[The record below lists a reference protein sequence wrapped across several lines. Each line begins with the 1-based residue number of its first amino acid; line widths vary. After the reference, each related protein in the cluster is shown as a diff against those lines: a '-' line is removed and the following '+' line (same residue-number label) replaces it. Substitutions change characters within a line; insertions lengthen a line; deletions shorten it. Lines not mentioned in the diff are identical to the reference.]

1 MGPASDQARVSRPA
15 ARLLPEAG
23 TRAEDGNA
31 LSREDLARYS
41 RHVLLREV
49 GIEGQRRLQRAK
61 VLIVG
66 AGGLGSP
73 IALYLAAAGVGEI
86 GLVDFDRVDIS
97 NLQRQILYSTED
109 VGERKVEAARRR
121 IRAANPH
128 VRVAVHEASLSREN
142 AMEILRPYDVV
153 VDGTDNFATRY
164 LVSDA
169 CVLLGKPNVYGSIYR
184 FEGQASV
191 FDARSGPCYRCLYSE
206 PPPPGMVPSCGEA
219 GVLGVLPGLIGLVQA
234 TETVKLI
241 LGLGETLVGRLML
254 YDALAMRVRE
264 LEVRKDPN
272 CVICGPHATQHELID
287 YPAFCGT
294 VASGNEPAGRPE
306 ITPSTLATELRG
318 PEAPMLIDVRE
329 PGEWAIARIDG
340 ARLIPQGELA
350 ECLDELTSARSL
362 VLYCKSGERSRD
374 AADLLLNLGF
384 RNVRSLRGGID
395 AWTREI
401 DPSLPRY

>member
-1 MGPASDQARVSRPA
+1 
-15 ARLLPEAG
+15 
-23 TRAEDGNA
+23 
-31 LSREDLARYS
+31 
-41 RHVLLREV
+41 
-49 GIEGQRRLQRAK
+49 
-61 VLIVG
+61 
-66 AGGLGSP
+66 
-73 IALYLAAAGVGEI
+73 
-86 GLVDFDRVDIS
+86 
-97 NLQRQILYSTED
+97 
-109 VGERKVEAARRR
+109 
-121 IRAANPH
+121 
-128 VRVAVHEASLSREN
+128 
-142 AMEILRPYDVV
+142 MEILRPYDVV

>member
-1 MGPASDQARVSRPA
+1 MGPASDKARVSRPA
-15 ARLLPEAG
+15 ARPLPEAG

-329 PGEWAIARIDG
+329 PGEGAIARIDG
-340 ARLIPQGELA
+340 ARLIPQGELT

>member
-1 MGPASDQARVSRPA
+1 MGPASDKARVSRPA
-15 ARLLPEAG
+15 ARPLPEAG

-66 AGGLGSP
+66 AGGLGSL

>member
-15 ARLLPEAG
+15 ARPLPEAG

-153 VDGTDNFATRY
+153 VDCTDNCSTRY

-294 VASGNEPAGRPE
+294 VASGNEPAGRSE

-318 PEAPMLIDVRE
+318 PEAPTLIDVRE

>member
-1 MGPASDQARVSRPA
+1 MGPASDKARVSRPA
-15 ARLLPEAG
+15 ARPLPEAG

>member
-1 MGPASDQARVSRPA
+1 MGKATDKAEGSRPA
-15 ARLLPEAG
+15 LRPRPGAG

-49 GIEGQRRLQRAK
+49 GVEGQRRLQRAK

-86 GLVDFDRVDIS
+86 GLVDFDRVDVS

-164 LVSDA
+164 LVNDA

-241 LGLGETLVGRLML
+241 LGIGETLIGRLML

-272 CVICGPHATQHELID
+272 CVICGPHATQRELID

-294 VASGNEPAGRPE
+294 AASGNEPTGRSE
-306 ITPSTLATELRG
+306 VTPSTLATELRG
-318 PEAPMLIDVRE
+318 PEAPTLIDVRE

-340 ARLIPQGELA
+340 ARLIPHGELA
-350 ECLDELTSARSL
+350 ECLDELTSARAL

-395 AWTREI
+395 AWTQEI